1 MIDLNSTLLVQMVN
15 FLLLILILNF
25 LLYKPVFK
33 IIEKRNKKIE
43 ESNEEVSALNKTVED
58 NMSKYEEKIR
68 SARSEAAAQRDEIK
82 EEGAKQGKEITDKAR
97 GEISETIEDFKARLQ
112 NETDKARNV
121 LRDQTRAIATEISTK
136 VLGRGI

>member
-43 ESNEEVSALNKTVED
+43 ESNEEV
-58 NMSKYEEKIR
+58 
-68 SARSEAAAQRDEIK
+68 
-82 EEGAKQGKEITDKAR
+82 
-97 GEISETIEDFKARLQ
+97 
-112 NETDKARNV
+112 
-121 LRDQTRAIATEISTK
+121 
-136 VLGRGI
+136 